1 LKQYLDSKIKVIA
14 AIPLSLVA
22 AVSAIYA
29 LTQIKLMAT
38 SIKSKIKSIRE
49 LKNYTQEYMADQLGV
64 TQAGYSKIEKGKTIL
79 SYVKL
84 VEIAKILEVSVE
96 DIISFDSQ
104 RYFNNFNTV
113 KGNSNNGN
121 ILINSNN
128 GEALKELYE
137 DKIKLLEKLLNKTE
151 EELNRYKKK
160 FGQL

>member
-1 LKQYLDSKIKVIA
+1 
-14 AIPLSLVA
+14 
-22 AVSAIYA
+22 
-29 LTQIKLMAT
+29 MAT
-38 SIKSKIKSIRE
+38 SIKNKIKSIRE

-79 SYVKL
+79 SYIKL

-104 RYFNNFNTV
+104 RYFNSFNTV
-113 KGNSNNGN
+113 KGNNNNGS

-128 GEALKELYE
+128 DEALKELYE

-151 EELNRYKKK
+151 EELSLYKKK
-160 FGQL
+160 FGHL

>member
-1 LKQYLDSKIKVIA
+1 
-14 AIPLSLVA
+14 
-22 AVSAIYA
+22 
-29 LTQIKLMAT
+29 MAT

-113 KGNSNNGN
+113 KGNNNNGN

-151 EELNRYKKK
+151 EELSIYKKK

>member
-1 LKQYLDSKIKVIA
+1 
-14 AIPLSLVA
+14 
-22 AVSAIYA
+22 
-29 LTQIKLMAT
+29 MAT

-113 KGNSNNGN
+113 KGNNNNGN

-151 EELNRYKKK
+151 EELSLYKKK